1 MTDTFTG
8 SSDTSMNYLFLR
20 VENISHFEYLSVKT
34 KYTSGSAVQCTKAHT
49 FGLLLFIFNCSYALP
64 LGCLSFSL
72 FVCCLGFFRF
82 SADRGRNKGATQLT
96 PHGESVPR
104 PSSLSP
110 LFWGC
115 QTQTCLC
122 CFIIGNLHM
131 SRRTAKLKLK
141 REKDVL
147 WAFVSSTRR
156 QLAQFDCNCNAN
168 AAGTGDRG
176 SGIGNREGSAPQF
189 TCPLTHV
196 PTTWLYRYTD
206 KK

>member
-82 SADRGRNKGATQLT
+82 SADREAEIKG
-96 PHGESVPR
+96 PHS
-104 PSSLSP
+104 
-110 LFWGC
+110 
-115 QTQTCLC
+115 
-122 CFIIGNLHM
+122 
-131 SRRTAKLKLK
+131 
-141 REKDVL
+141 
-147 WAFVSSTRR
+147 
-156 QLAQFDCNCNAN
+156 
-168 AAGTGDRG
+168 
-176 SGIGNREGSAPQF
+176 
-189 TCPLTHV
+189 
-196 PTTWLYRYTD
+196 
-206 KK
+206 